1 MADLAGE
8 NILIFKT
15 PEDEWGEFC
24 NQYPAP
30 FTYMGTRFE
39 TVEQFLYYMKAVF
52 GRSKAT
58 AEKILACGG
67 DSAALIKA
75 SKKQR
80 VLESNSWDAVRQ
92 QIMRLGMRQKFL
104 QNPEL
109 RNKLLGTGYSLLVEI
124 PKEGL
129 LGRIFPGN
137 EDWVRDPGKWKGRN
151 QTGKALMQV
160 RTDLRCA
167 DRLVEADEAYVFPKK
182 PFILQTP
189 IGQMTLKEISMLP
202 GARES
207 VRAYAETAQQFM
219 ELFLANA
226 DDFISR
232 NKISLVKMEQAI
244 ASNAAEVQEA
254 LNRAQSRAAA
264 GNMKSAE
271 AEPETGT
278 EENTGP
284 DTAGGSE
291 TEAGTDMNMG
301 TEAGSEAESIF
312 DSSSESAQEAAL
324 EKHPD
329 DIPGEGFYELLYDL
343 DEMMKLGII

>member
-1 MADLAGE
+1 
-8 NILIFKT
+8 
-15 PEDEWGEFC
+15 
-24 NQYPAP
+24 
-30 FTYMGTRFE
+30 
-39 TVEQFLYYMKAVF
+39 
-52 GRSKAT
+52 
-58 AEKILACGG
+58 
-67 DSAALIKA
+67 
-75 SKKQR
+75 
-80 VLESNSWDAVRQ
+80 
-92 QIMRLGMRQKFL
+92 
-104 QNPEL
+104 
-109 RNKLLGTGYSLLVEI
+109 
-124 PKEGL
+124 
-129 LGRIFPGN
+129 
-137 EDWVRDPGKWKGRN
+137 
-151 QTGKALMQV
+151 MQV

-182 PFILQTP
+182 PFVLQTP

-291 TEAGTDMNMG
+291 AEAGTDMNMG